1 MILPTLI
8 ATLNLTTI
16 NAEDLGTKVCTNL
29 QQKLTNNNVKVN
41 SIPVYGVTYN
51 TFVGCELTANKATLN
66 TASKLIKNK
75 IIVNLRSGYKITN
88 SEFTVNNTLFVFV
101 SDL

>member
-8 ATLNLTTI
+8 ATLNLT

-29 QQKLTNNNVKVN
+29 QQKLATQNVNVI
-41 SIPVYGVTYN
+41 SIPVYGTTYN
-51 TFVGCELTANKATLN
+51 TFVGCELTAKRSTLN
-66 TASKLIKNK
+66 TASKLIRNK
-75 IIVNLRSGYKITN
+75 VIVDLRAGYKITN

>member
-29 QQKLTNNNVKVN
+29 QQKLAINNVEVT
-41 SIPVYGVTYN
+41 STAVYGATYN
-51 TFVGCELTANKATLN
+51 KFVGCELTANKSTLN
-66 TASKLIKNK
+66 NASKLIKNK
-75 IIVNLRSGYKITN
+75 VIVTLRAGYKITS